1 MMKKF
6 KDGKLFDVP
15 EKEAE
20 KVREKFKRHAPKN
33 RKEKD
38 SEEYEAKIK
47 KLEDSLAEVLAKL
60 NEKTEEV
67 ESTEVES

>member
-1 MMKKF
+1 MKKCVNGIVMNMTDADI
-6 KDGKLFDVP
+6 KR
-15 EKEAE
+15 
-20 KVREKFKRHAPKN
+20 RESRSGN
-33 RKEKD
+33 RKNPHND

-47 KLEDSLAEVLAKL
+47 KLEDSLAEVLAQL